1 MPANLDA
8 LKDEI
13 LAYLEAEGFLVY
25 RGYTRQ
31 AEDEVF
37 IYWDTRGFPDFRLF
51 LRVAREVG
59 ARLVVFSFRTFSE
72 DMVESALGRLED
84 CELSREDRRSIERR
98 LRDLRAYDGF
108 TCALELSFDYQS
120 RAYLFSL
127 EADWYEDYLDLL
139 DEIEAATP
147 EGEEEED
154 EGSMGGYFS
163 RN

>member
-1 MPANLDA
+1 MAANLDA

-13 LAYLEAEGFLVY
+13 LAYLQAEGFVVY

-31 AEDEVF
+31 VEDEVF
-37 IYWDTRGFPDFRLF
+37 VYWDARGFPDFRLF
-51 LRVAREVG
+51 LGTAREVG
-59 ARLVVFSFRTFSE
+59 ARLIVFAARTFSE
-72 DMVESALGRLED
+72 EMVEDALGRLEES
-84 CELSREDRRSIERR
+84 ELSREDRRAIERR
-98 LRDLRAYDGF
+98 LRELRAYDGF

-120 RAYLFSL
+120 RVYLFSL
-127 EADWYEDYLDLL
+127 EADWYEDYLDVL

-147 EGEEEED
+147 EGEEED

>member
-1 MPANLDA
+1 MAANLDA

-13 LAYLEAEGFLVY
+13 LAYLQAEGFVVY

-31 AEDEVF
+31 VEDEVF
-37 IYWDTRGFPDFRLF
+37 VYWDARNFPDFRLF
-51 LRVAREVG
+51 LGAAREVG
-59 ARLVVFSFRTFSE
+59 VRLVVFGARTFSE
-72 DMVESALGRLED
+72 SMVESALGRLEES
-84 CELSREDRRSIERR
+84 ELSREDRRAIERR
-98 LRDLRAYDGF
+98 LRELRAYDGF

-120 RAYLFSL
+120 RVYLFSL
-127 EADWYEDYLDLL
+127 EADWYEDYLDVL